1 MQVYIAAMPGWE
13 RDVGKRLDELIVRMV
28 PDVHK
33 AVKSLQGVAAE
44 PSAAYDAA
52 MNDTATAIEQ
62 FNAAFRGRAP
72 DKLVDIIES
81 RTLDGRTR
89 NSSTAPRC
97 TTSRAPMRA
106 KKGQA
111 MTDSRTTGGTRPFR
125 FGVTVPIRTDLPTW
139 RDRIRRLADSGYST
153 LLMPDVPQWQP
164 APGPTLALAAALTD
178 LRVGTWVYASPL
190 RPAWST
196 AWEAH
201 SLSVVTEGRFEMG
214 VGTGRPG
221 IEDELRDLGMSVV
234 PPSERLTRVRE
245 TVTMLRELDGPAL
258 HTPVVMAVQGPKA
271 QALAADLADTVTF
284 ALMPGEARADVEQRV
299 RDFRAIREVELS
311 QHVAVIGD
319 AVAPFMAP
327 PDTDPAALRAADS
340 LAILPDDP
348 VAAAEEIQ
356 RRREELGFSYFVFGA
371 EVSNSLAPVVAEL
384 AGT

>member
-1 MQVYIAAMPGWE
+1 
-13 RDVGKRLDELIVRMV
+13 
-28 PDVHK
+28 
-33 AVKSLQGVAAE
+33 
-44 PSAAYDAA
+44 
-52 MNDTATAIEQ
+52 
-62 FNAAFRGRAP
+62 
-72 DKLVDIIES
+72 
-81 RTLDGRTR
+81 
-89 NSSTAPRC
+89 
-97 TTSRAPMRA
+97 
-106 KKGQA
+106 

-153 LLMPDVPQWQP
+153 LLMPDVPRWQP

-221 IEDELRDLGMSVV
+221 IEDELRDLGMPVV
-234 PPSERLTRVRE
+234 PPSERLTQVRE

-258 HTPVVMAVQGPKA
+258 HTPVVMAVHGPKA
-271 QALAADLADTVTF
+271 QALAAELADTVTF
-284 ALMPGEARADVEQRV
+284 ALMPGKARAD
-299 RDFRAIREVELS
+299 VELS
-311 QHVAVIGD
+311 QHVAVIGG

-327 PDTDPAALRAADS
+327 PDTDPAALRAVDS
-340 LAILPDDP
+340 LAILPDDA

-356 RRREELGFSYFVFGA
+356 RRREEL
-371 EVSNSLAPVVAEL
+371 AP
-384 AGT
+384 GRR